1 MDWIKKVFNKIKV
14 LNSNFNS
21 KPGNV
26 NQNVNNDKK
35 NWEYKGVY
43 HAPYSKD
50 VYDKNEKLIKFAKSC
65 KFITNDET
73 KSFMKVS
80 EVLKKQAKHAVYVE
94 KLQDEDIYKF
104 ICKTTEKKHLNKC
117 NMEIKTITTEG
128 RVKPY
133 YVGCEESII
142 QLNKEQFEKNYKKI
156 KECDY
161 IKSLFNPLSR
171 IEEFENAVKK
181 AKAEGNILYQN
192 DLTAAM
198 WMEDTL
204 YSYIS
209 LKIYEEEGSY
219 ETARNVEL
227 DNFMENPEIYTKNY
241 LKKEIES
248 KNKNEENEEVKIG
261 VKLPEE

>member
-1 MDWIKKVFNKIKV
+1 MFNKIKV

-21 KPGNV
+21 KPSNV
-26 NQNVNNDKK
+26 NQNVNNEKK

-43 HAPYSKD
+43 HTKYSKD
-50 VYDKNEKLIKFAKSC
+50 IHEKNEKLIEFAKLC
-65 KFITNDET
+65 KFITYDET
-73 KSFMKVS
+73 KSFIKVS
-80 EVLKKQAKHAVYVE
+80 AVLKKQARHAAYVE
-94 KLQDEDIYKF
+94 KLQNEDIYKL

-117 NMEIKTITTEG
+117 NMEVKIITAEG
-128 RVKPY
+128 ELEPH
-133 YVGCEESII
+133 YVTCEESII
-142 QLNKEQFEKNYKKI
+142 QLNNEQFEENYKKI
-156 KECDY
+156 EECDY

-192 DLTAAM
+192 DLTAAW

-227 DNFMENPEIYTKNY
+227 DNFMENPEIYTENY
-241 LKKEIES
+241 LKKEIENLN
-248 KNKNEENEEVKIG
+248 KNKEGEEIKIG